1 MRLAIAD
8 FIPYEEKARFCED
21 AETNTRDA
29 CATRKFRYNPASMAR
44 LHEYQGKA
52 ILAANGF
59 KIPRGRAALN
69 PDDAVSAAKE
79 LGGEVVIKIQA
90 WTTGRAGIGGV
101 AFSKKPDEVRDHA
114 KRMLEMKVGQF
125 PVEAVLVE
133 EKIDI
138 AREFFLS
145 LAIDDA
151 ARAPV
156 IIFAAGGGTGIE
168 ERAASTYRIPCDV
181 KSGPSDSVLN
191 DAISGCGLPKNQAKQ
206 LAESVRKL
214 FGAAKGVEARS
225 LEINPLVL
233 TKSGEFVAADCRV
246 TIDDYAVARHPE
258 LKIEIA
264 REFDH
269 PPTALERVAYAVE
282 QNDHRGTFYFA
293 QLATSAAKD
302 SKGLAGFHGAGGGGS
317 MMSMDAIVNAGFTIA
332 NFTDTSGNPSASKV
346 YRAARII
353 LAQPDLVGYF
363 GSGSGVASQEQYWS
377 AYGLA
382 KAFWELDLDIP
393 AVIRLGGNTED
404 RAVDILQRMSK
415 LLHAPVEGYRKTD
428 TPAFIAERF
437 SKLVANAGGAKWKP
451 RPPRTPDFIRT
462 KSATNFKVKG
472 GRIWVDTARWPEIR
486 SFVEAQSSGLIID
499 RNGAPAPALAPEE
512 FATKD
517 SELLMCSTECRMSG
531 VEGCYLQLD
540 VPGLDE
546 IVGGAR

>member
-1 MRLAIAD
+1 
-8 FIPYEEKARFCED
+8 
-21 AETNTRDA
+21 
-29 CATRKFRYNPASMAR
+29 MAR

-52 ILAANGF
+52 ILGANGF
-59 KIPRGRAALN
+59 KIPRGQAATN
-69 PDDAVSAAKE
+69 ADEAAAAAEE
-79 LGGEVVIKIQA
+79 LGSEVVVKIQA

-101 AFSKKPDEVRDHA
+101 AFAEKPGEVRAHA
-114 KRMLEMKVGQF
+114 NRMLAMKVGQF

-138 AREFFLS
+138 DRELFLS
-145 LAIDDA
+145 FAINDA
-151 ARAPV
+151 ARAPM
-156 IIFAAGGGTGIE
+156 IIFAVGGGTGIE
-168 ERAASTYRIPCDV
+168 ERAASTRRIPCDV
-181 KSGPSDSVLN
+181 NGGPLESAVNEAVSSCAL
-191 DAISGCGLPKNQAKQ
+191 SPKPATQ
-206 LAESVRKL
+206 LGESIRKL
-214 FGAAKGVEARS
+214 FVAARSVEARS

-233 TKSGEFVAADCRV
+233 TKSGEFVVADCRI

-258 LKIEIA
+258 LGIEIA

-269 PPTALERVAYAVE
+269 PPTALERIAYAVE

-293 QLATSAAKD
+293 QLATAAAKG
-302 SKGLAGFHGAGGGGS
+302 SKGLVGFHGAGGGGS

-404 RAVDILQRMSK
+404 RAVDILHRMSK
-415 LLHAPVEGYRKTD
+415 LLRAAIEGYRKSD
-428 TPAFIAERF
+428 TPASIASRF
-437 SKLVANAGGAKWKP
+437 AELVATAGTKKWKP
-451 RPPRTPDFIRT
+451 RAPRLPKFVEDP
-462 KSATNFKVKG
+462 SATMLQVKN
-472 GRIWVDTARWPEIR
+472 GRVWINTVQWPQIR
-486 SFVEAQSSGLIID
+486 AAVETHSGGLIVD
-499 RNGAPAPALAPEE
+499 RQGAPAAALPSEE

-517 SELLMCSTECRMSG
+517 SELLTCDVECRLTG
-531 VEGCYLQLD
+531 VDGFYLELD

-546 IVGGAR
+546 LIGGGL

>member
-1 MRLAIAD
+1 
-8 FIPYEEKARFCED
+8 
-21 AETNTRDA
+21 
-29 CATRKFRYNPASMAR
+29 MAR

-59 KIPRGRAALN
+59 KIPRGRA
-69 PDDAVSAAKE
+69 VSTADEAAAAAEE
-79 LGGEVVIKIQA
+79 LGSEVVVKIQA
-90 WTTGRAGIGGV
+90 WTTGRAGIGGI
-101 AFSKKPDEVRDHA
+101 AFAKKPDELRAHT
-114 KRMLEMKVGQF
+114 KRMLAIKVGQF

-138 AREFFLS
+138 DREFFIS
-145 LAIDDA
+145 FAIDDT

-156 IIFAAGGGTGIE
+156 IIFAGGGGTRIE
-168 ERAASTYRIPCDV
+168 ERAAATRRIPCAV
-181 KSGPSDSVLN
+181 NRGPLDSAV
-191 DAISGCGLPKNQAKQ
+191 DEAVASCGLSPAYAKQ
-206 LAESVRKL
+206 LADSIHKL
-214 FGAAKGVEARS
+214 FAAARSVEARS

-233 TKSGEFVAADCRV
+233 TKGGEFVAADCRI
-246 TIDDYAVARHPE
+246 TIDDYAVVRHPE
-258 LKIEIA
+258 LGIEIA

-269 PPTALERVAYAVE
+269 PPTALERIAYAVE
-282 QNDHRGTFYFA
+282 QSDHRGTFYFA
-293 QLATSAAKD
+293 QLATAAPKD

-404 RAVDILQRMSK
+404 RAVEILHRMSK
-415 LLHAPVEGYRKTD
+415 LLPAPVEGYRKTD
-428 TPAFIAERF
+428 TPAFIAARF
-437 SKLVANAGGAKWKP
+437 AELVTGAGGKKWKP
-451 RPPRTPDFIRT
+451 RTPRVPKFVTDR
-462 KSATNFKVKG
+462 SATKLAVKN
-472 GRIWVDTARWPEIR
+472 GRVWIDTARWPEIR
-486 SFVEAQSSGLIID
+486 AAVETHSGGLIID
-499 RNGAPAPALAPEE
+499 RDGAPVAALSNEE

-517 SELLMCSTECRMSG
+517 SELLACDVECHLAGS
-531 VEGCYLQLD
+531 EGFYLELD
-540 VPGLDE
+540 IPGLDE
-546 IVGGAR
+546 LIGDG

>member
-1 MRLAIAD
+1 
-8 FIPYEEKARFCED
+8 
-21 AETNTRDA
+21 
-29 CATRKFRYNPASMAR
+29 MAR

-59 KIPRGRAALN
+59 KIPPGRAASTA
-69 PDDAVSAAKE
+69 DEAVAAAQE

-101 AFSKKPDEVRDHA
+101 AFAKKPDEIRAHA
-114 KRMLEMKVGQF
+114 ARMLAIKVGQF

-138 AREFFLS
+138 EREFFLS
-145 LAIDDA
+145 FAIDDT

-156 IIFAAGGGTGIE
+156 IIFAGGGGTGIE
-168 ERAASTYRIPCDV
+168 ERATSTRRIACDV
-181 KSGPSDSVLN
+181 DSGPLDSAVN
-191 DAISGCGLPKNQAKQ
+191 EAVASCGLSKNQAKQ
-206 LAESVRKL
+206 LSESIRKL
-214 FGAAKGVEARS
+214 FSAAQSVEARS

-233 TKSGEFVAADCRV
+233 TKSGEFVAADCRI

-269 PPTALERVAYAVE
+269 PPTELERIAYAVE

-293 QLATSAAKD
+293 QLATSAAKE
-302 SKGLAGFHGAGGGGS
+302 SKGLVGFHGAGGGGS

-353 LAQPDLVGYF
+353 LAQPNLAGYF

-404 RAVDILQRMSK
+404 RAVDVLQRVAK
-415 LLHAPVEGYRKTD
+415 LLDARIEGYRKTD
-428 TPAFIAERF
+428 TPAFIAARF
-437 SKLVANAGGAKWKP
+437 AELVAESKGKKWKP
-451 RPPRTPDFIRT
+451 RAPRVPKFIKN
-462 KSATNFKVKG
+462 KSATELPVKN
-472 GRIWVDTARWPEIR
+472 GRVWIDSTKWFDIR
-486 SFVEAQSSGLIID
+486 RAVETHSGGLIVD
-499 RNGAPAPALAPEE
+499 FKGAPAPLSGEE

-517 SELLMCSTECRMSG
+517 SELLACDVECRLAG
-531 VEGCYLQLD
+531 IDGFYLELD

-546 IVGGAR
+546 LIGGMR

>member
-1 MRLAIAD
+1 
-8 FIPYEEKARFCED
+8 
-21 AETNTRDA
+21 
-29 CATRKFRYNPASMAR
+29 MAR

-59 KIPRGRAALN
+59 KIPRGRAASN
-69 PDDAVSAAKE
+69 PDDAVAVAKE
-79 LGGEVVIKIQA
+79 LGGAVVIKIQA

-101 AFSKKPDEVRDHA
+101 AFAKKPADARGHA
-114 KRMLEMKVGQF
+114 TRMLGMKVGQF
-125 PVEAVLVE
+125 PVEAVLIE

-138 AREFFLS
+138 DREFFLS

-168 ERAASTYRIPCDV
+168 ERAASTRRIPCDA
-181 KSGPSDSVLN
+181 KSGPVDSIVN
-191 DAISGCGLPKNQAKQ
+191 EVVSSSGLSQSQAAG
-206 LAESVRKL
+206 LAESIRKL
-214 FGAAKGVEARS
+214 FTAARSVEARS
-225 LEINPLVL
+225 LEINPLAL
-233 TKSGEFVAADCRV
+233 TKDGEFVAADCRI

-293 QLATSAAKD
+293 QLATAASKD
-302 SKGLAGFHGAGGGGS
+302 SKGLVGFHGAGGGGS

-393 AVIRLGGNTED
+393 AIIRLGGNTEE
-404 RAVDILQRMSK
+404 RAVDILARMSK
-415 LLHAPVEGYRKTD
+415 LLRASVEGYRKTD

-437 SKLVANAGGAKWKP
+437 AKLVAGASGAKWKP
-451 RPPRTPDFIRT
+451 RPPRTPDFIKE
-462 KSATNFKVKG
+462 KSAVKFEVKG
-472 GRIWVDTARWPEIR
+472 GRVWVDTARWPEIR
-486 SFVEAQSSGLIID
+486 SFVEVQSDGLVVD
-499 RNGAPAPALAPEE
+499 RNGAPAPTLPEEE

-517 SELLMCSTECRMSG
+517 SELLACSVECRMAG
-531 VEGCYLQLD
+531 VEGFFLQLD
-540 VPGLDE
+540 VPGLDDL
-546 IVGGAR
+546 IGDAR